1 MYTPTRHHIATYTK
15 IAGSPFSRFSGV
27 LTRGVKSKASRI
39 MARAGAGMSADNV
52 SGSLANEDGSVLV
65 LALAMLTLLTLIGIS
80 ATTTSTIEIQV
91 AGNEKLHT
99 QNFYLAEGSAMRCV
113 QQIDDDPD
121 PANITGYMN
130 EKDSMTEADIRA
142 LSFTNYTNAAVTT
155 GTGAAAINEGIVG
168 SMKMGQP
175 SLHGYSVYG
184 WCTLNDGLVIV
195 ELGYRTAY

>member
-1 MYTPTRHHIATYTK
+1 MCTLTRHHIATYKKTT
-15 IAGSPFSRFSGV
+15 GSPLSRFSGT
-27 LTRGVKSKASRI
+27 LTRGIKRKISWI
-39 MARAGAGMSADNV
+39 TTRAGAGISAVNV
-52 SGSLANEDGSVLV
+52 RDSLAGEDGSVLV

-80 ATTTSTIEIQV
+80 ATTTSTIEIRI
-91 AGNEKLHT
+91 AGNEKVHT
-99 QNFYLAEGSAMRCV
+99 QNLYLAEGSAMRCV